1 MEKIVLTQEGWNY
14 SLCKEGGRYL
24 LSVVCGGV
32 GLFEVEVEI
41 PEDVALRGVE
51 DKAQLEPLV
60 AAIRAN
66 PDGYRHAGIVG
77 APAAAIEAPGNP

>member
-1 MEKIVLTQEGWNY
+1 MEKIVLAQEGWNY
-14 SLCKEGGRYL
+14 SVCKEGGRYL

-32 GLFEVEVEI
+32 GLFEVKVEI

-60 AAIRAN
+60 AAIRSN

-77 APAAAIEAPGNP
+77 TPAAANQAPGKP

>member
-1 MEKIVLTQEGWNY
+1 MEKVVLTQEDWNY
-14 SLCKEGGRYL
+14 SLCQEGSRYL

-41 PEDVALRGVE
+41 PEDVALRGIE
-51 DKAQLEPLV
+51 DKVQLERLV

-66 PDGYRHAGIVG
+66 PDGYRHATIKAHGK
-77 APAAAIEAPGNP
+77 P